1 MGTVPCGATE
11 LALRFAGV
19 LQDGDI
25 INIDA
30 EKRVMD
36 VELSDAEWAR
46 RRAAWQAP
54 PLKATSGTLY
64 KYIKNVTNASVG
76 CVTDT

>member
-1 MGTVPCGATE
+1 MQS
-11 LALRFAGV
+11 
-19 LQDGDI
+19 QDGDT

-36 VELSDAEWAR
+36 VEISEAEWAAR
-46 RRAAWQAP
+46 KAAWVAP

-64 KYIKNVTNASVG
+64 KYIKNVVSASEG
-76 CVTDT
+76 CVTDA